1 MYHSSSFFYL
11 FRCLDNLERMMDK
24 KMKLLQNFANP
35 VTVTHNYSHQSKSPG
50 TPNDTMESKNDVV
63 VD

>member
-11 FRCLDNLERMMDK
+11 FRRLDNLERIIDD
-24 KMKLLQNFANP
+24 KMKLLFDFTKRI
-35 VTVTHNYSHQSKSPG
+35 TVTHNHGHQSKSPS
-50 TPNDTMESKNDVV
+50 TPNDTMEGKNDVV

>member
-11 FRCLDNLERMMDK
+11 FRRLDNLEQIIDD
-24 KMKLLQNFANP
+24 KMKLLPDFAKHI
-35 VTVTHNYSHQSKSPG
+35 TVTHNYSHQSKSPS
-50 TPNDTMESKNDVV
+50 TPNNTMEGKNDVV